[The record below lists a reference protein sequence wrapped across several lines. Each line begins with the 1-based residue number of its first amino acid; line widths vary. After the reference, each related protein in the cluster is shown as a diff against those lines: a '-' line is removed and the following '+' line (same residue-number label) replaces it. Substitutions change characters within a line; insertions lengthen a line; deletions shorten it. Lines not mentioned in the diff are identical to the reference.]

1 MEEYI
6 PELTQAIFDSYQ
18 NTVQRVHLIIDVA
31 PVSLLIDTAL
41 SCGLIVSELVS
52 NSLEHAFPGDRS
64 GVVSV
69 SLVQSE
75 DGTYRLTVADD
86 GIGVPGYSD
95 LHRSGTIGIA
105 SVNGIVEQQL
115 RGRLEF
121 SVDGGVHWWITFS
134 DDVYRERVR
143 DS

>member
-1 MEEYI
+1 VDNRILAMALVHQTLYQRGSLSRINMEEYI

-69 SLVQSE
+69 SLVQS
-75 DGTYRLTVADD
+75 
-86 GIGVPGYSD
+86 
-95 LHRSGTIGIA
+95 
-105 SVNGIVEQQL
+105 VNGIVEQQL

>member
-52 NSLEHAFPGDRS
+52 NSLEHAIPGDRS

-69 SLVQSE
+69 SLVK
-75 DGTYRLTVADD
+75 
-86 GIGVPGYSD
+86 
-95 LHRSGTIGIA
+95 
-105 SVNGIVEQQL
+105 
-115 RGRLEF
+115 
-121 SVDGGVHWWITFS
+121 
-134 DDVYRERVR
+134 
-143 DS
+143 